1 MSVVW
6 GAWSQDWALYDK
18 VSFDGIN
25 KIIYVHPEVTS
36 FDIRADLYTSWVDWV
51 VLQDNLKFDQAI
63 RTTGLDPIG
72 SGVFTGDV
80 YFLINNW
87 KLSINLQKVKVTGVL
102 YSDNFDT
109 AYYTENLAP
118 QYPAT
123 VSALVNTVATGS
135 GGSGPTAAQIRQE
148 IDNNSTKLIQ
158 IKAILDTIDIPTSL
172 ENADAVWSKP
182 VASMTDKTT
191 IGGYLHKMILTIP
204 KFLGLK

>member
-1 MSVVW
+1 MWV
-6 GAWSQDWALYDK
+6 AWSEDWALYDK
-18 VSFDGIN
+18 VSFDGVN
-25 KIIYVHPEVTS
+25 KIVYVHPEVTT
-36 FDIRADLYTSWVDWV
+36 FDIRADLYTSWIDWI
-51 VLQDNLKFDQAI
+51 VLQDNLKYDPMM

-72 SGVFTGDV
+72 PGVFTGDV

-102 YSDNFDT
+102 YSDDYDT
-109 AYYTENLAP
+109 AYYTEDLSP

-123 VSALVNTVATGS
+123 VSALVNTVTSAG

-158 IKAILDTIDIPTSL
+158 IKAILDSIDIPTPT
-172 ENADAVWSKP
+172 ENAAAVWNSTVSGHTITGTFGHFMQKKLIT
-182 VASMTDKTT
+182 VA
-191 IGGYLHKMILTIP
+191 